1 MKLLFCPECL
11 DIFNINLNEKV
22 CSCGKTR
29 GKYIDRLNA
38 EYSGGIPIGF
48 ANSGFRLAMDAH
60 KERGLGLDFT
70 AFAIRPD
77 SLSFVNKK
85 KL

>member
-22 CSCGKTR
+22 CSCGKTK
-29 GKYIDRLNA
+29 GKYIDKLKA

-48 ANSGFRLAMDAH
+48 ANTSFRFALEAH
-60 KERGLGLDFT
+60 KKNGAGIDFT
-70 AFAIRPD
+70 AFVIRPD
-77 SLSFVNKK
+77 SLSFIKK
-85 KL
+85 S